1 MVAFHLPWLHFLSIE
16 FRGPPKILCESGGR
30 QRSSVVEEW
39 PLPSVM
45 LLALIQAAF
54 KMRIWPLDY
63 IRAST
68 EDSYPDNKAVPL
80 TDRTS
85 LFPIVVDTV
94 LHDTRKPWTAEL
106 LEAPIKDAY
115 WSATLTAYSFV
126 QNQAQAAFRLVTA
139 TLSRS
144 TVLVNAIGSFFCTD
158 GKSLNDLESL
168 LQTFDWKRVPFPWK
182 PASQTYVVST
192 STLNPQSP
200 DRFVA
205 RGLSAVH
212 QALTRRR
219 SMRPRC

>member
-1 MVAFHLPWLHFLSIE
+1 MATAKRHALGTDPSGFQDAHLAFGLH
-16 FRGPPKILCESGGR
+16 
-30 QRSSVVEEW
+30 
-39 PLPSVM
+39 PSVYRGF
-45 LLALIQAAF
+45 LPRQQSS
-54 KMRIWPLDY
+54 
-63 IRAST
+63 ST
-68 EDSYPDNKAVPL
+68 HRSHQ
-80 TDRTS
+80 S
-85 LFPIVVDTV
+85 FPIVVDTV

-126 QNQAQAAFRLVTA
+126 QNQAQAAFLLVTA

-192 STLNPQSP
+192 STLHPQSP